1 MVDLHRPMRANQ
13 MPTLRFGKNAP
24 QIVMPLLSQITI
36 ALEYSL
42 TRHRRR
48 NPFGRF

>member
-13 MPTLRFGKNAP
+13 MPALRFGKVAP
-24 QIVMPLLSQITI
+24 QIVMLLLPQITI
-36 ALEYSL
+36 ALENSL
-42 TRHRRR
+42 TRLRRR

>member
-1 MVDLHRPMRANQ
+1 MVDLHRPMRADQ
-13 MPTLRFGKNAP
+13 MPALRFRKVAP

-42 TRHRRR
+42 AQPR
-48 NPFGRF
+48 

>member
-13 MPTLRFGKNAP
+13 MPALRFGKVAP
-24 QIVMPLLSQITI
+24 QIVTPLLPAITI

-42 TRHRRR
+42 VRRLRR
-48 NPFGRF
+48 NSFGRF

>member
-13 MPTLRFGKNAP
+13 IPALNFRKVAP
-24 QIVMPLLSQITI
+24 QIVMPPLSQITI
-36 ALEYSL
+36 ALEYSPA
-42 TRHRRR
+42 RPRRR